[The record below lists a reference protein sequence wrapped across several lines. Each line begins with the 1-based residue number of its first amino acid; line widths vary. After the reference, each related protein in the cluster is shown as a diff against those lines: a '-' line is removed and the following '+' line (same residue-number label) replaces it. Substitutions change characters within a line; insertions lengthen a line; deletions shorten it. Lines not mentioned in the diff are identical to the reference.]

1 MSRFVVP
8 CRLGLAFVVVAMG
21 LSAGCSILSSDGLN
35 LDYSFTPLDF
45 QEKFEAVAG
54 EFPSVPC
61 NSGDASLC
69 ETAVAQLGDPSISGA
84 CSIDGSNTCVA
95 TATMRLSYTINLSE
109 QSGFPEQALQYGV
122 RAVTL
127 SKVTYW
133 LSKNSLNTA
142 TPDIT
147 LYVAPETAVDETD
160 TRAERLGSVAPVPA
174 ASDKCADAI
183 DPIGDS
189 SAPKGTQVCRVPLDE
204 AGRAALQTFAVDY
217 RTPFKILVYGQK
229 VFRAGEPVPSGTL
242 GFSVRPTVG
251 LAIATTL

>member
-1 MSRFVVP
+1 MSRFVSSSL
-8 CRLGLAFVVVAMG
+8 RGLALVVAVG
-21 LSAGCSILSSDGLN
+21 IGSGCSILSNDGLN

-45 QEKFEAVAG
+45 QEKFEAVG
-54 EFPSVPC
+54 GTFPSVPC
-61 NSGDASLC
+61 GSDAMLC
-69 ETAVAQLGDPSISGA
+69 ETAAAQLGDPSISGV

-142 TPDIT
+142 TPEVY

-160 TRAERLGSVAPVPA
+160 VRARLLGTVAPVPA

-183 DPIGDS
+183 DAAGDS
-189 SAPKGTQVCRVPLDE
+189 AAPTGTQVCRVPLDE

-217 RTPFKILVYGQK
+217 KTPFKILVHGQK
-229 VFRAGEPVPSGTL
+229 TFNAGEPVPSGTL

>member
-1 MSRFVVP
+1 MTRFALSSL
-8 CRLGLAFVVVAMG
+8 CRLALVFAAGLG
-21 LSAGCSILSSDGLN
+21 SGCSILSNDGLN

-54 EFPSVPC
+54 NFPSVPC
-61 NSGDASLC
+61 GSDSTVC
-69 ETAVAQLGDPSISGA
+69 EAAAAQLGDPSISGA
-84 CSIDGSNTCVA
+84 CSIDGSNTCSA
-95 TATMRLSYTINLSE
+95 TVTMRLSYTINLSE

-142 TPDIT
+142 TPGIA
-147 LYVAPETAVDETD
+147 LYVAPETAIDETD
-160 TRAERLGSVAPVPA
+160 SRAKLLGTVASVPA

-183 DPIGDS
+183 DPAGDGA
-189 SAPKGTQVCRVPLDE
+189 APTGTQVCRVPLDD
-204 AGRAALQTFAVDY
+204 AGRTALQTFAVDY
-217 RTPFKILVYGQK
+217 KTPFKILVYGK
-229 VFRAGEPVPSGTL
+229 KTFSAGEPVPSGTL